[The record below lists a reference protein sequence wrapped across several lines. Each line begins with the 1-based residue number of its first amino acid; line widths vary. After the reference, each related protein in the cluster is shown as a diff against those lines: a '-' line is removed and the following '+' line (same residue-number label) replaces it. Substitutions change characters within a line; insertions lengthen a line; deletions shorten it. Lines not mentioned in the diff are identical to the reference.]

1 MLRSFLSTFVEY
13 TADVFPYFL
22 LASLIGA
29 ILQSLGGARLV
40 SGRLVNSRY
49 APLFTAGVGAVVPL
63 CSCSMIP
70 VARTINSFSRRSYAP
85 VLSFLITAPVLSPL
99 VILLTFGVFGLEL
112 TLLRVL
118 YVLLFALTLS
128 VAVHFLFPKREILPL
143 IQGGFQ
149 EERGK
154 FETFLRSFRDLF
166 LSTGKYVLLGLL
178 IASLIKVL
186 VPEELIA
193 SFASHP
199 LSYPLI
205 ALLSVP
211 IYVCSGE
218 EVPIA
223 RSLHELGLTHGQAL
237 TFMLASTGICVPTVV
252 ALLNFL
258 PRRIVFL
265 YGASW
270 FLVSLL
276 AGFLTD
282 AFLN

>member
-1 MLRSFLSTFVEY
+1 MLQSFLSTFAEY

-22 LASLIGA
+22 IASLIGA
-29 ILQSLGGARLV
+29 TLQGLGGARLV
-40 SGRLVNSRY
+40 SGRLINSRY
-49 APLFTAGVGAVVPL
+49 GPLFTAGVGAVVPL

-70 VARTINSFSRRSYAP
+70 VARTINSFSRGSYAP

-99 VILLTFGVFGLEL
+99 VILLTFGVFGLEI
-112 TLLRVL
+112 TILRVL
-118 YVLLFALTLS
+118 YALLFALTLS
-128 VAVHFLFPKREILPL
+128 VAVHFFLPKRNIFPL

-149 EERGK
+149 DEKERLK
-154 FETFLRSFRDLF
+154 TFLHSFRDLF
-166 LSTGKYVLLGLL
+166 LSTGKYVLLGLI
-178 IASLIKVL
+178 IAALIKVL
-186 VPEELIA
+186 VPSELIA

-223 RSLHELGLTHGQAL
+223 RSLHELGLTPGQAL
-237 TFMLASTGICVPTVV
+237 TFMLASTGICVPTIV

-265 YGASW
+265 YGISW
-270 FLVSLL
+270 FLVSILS
-276 AGFLTD
+276 GFLTD
-282 AFLN
+282 AFIN